1 MTTKDKILEILD
13 NTDRQ
18 GIDEVMDWLKGS
30 GFFMAPAS
38 TNFHGNYEGGLAD
51 HSLNVYTA
59 AMRLRATALS
69 LNPSLEEQLPED
81 SIAITTLLHDVCKAD
96 VYKEVK
102 KKTFPLVTE
111 RKVSSSCS
119 VWDWI

>member
-69 LNPSLEEQLPED
+69 LNPALEADLPED
-81 SIAITTLLHDVCKAD
+81 SVAIAAMIATT
-96 VYKEVK
+96 
-102 KKTFPLVTE
+102 TM
-111 RKVSSSCS
+111 SSSNVNAFLDFITISPPRNQRRRCS
-119 VWDWI
+119 I